1 MNVQMIPYGK
11 LHPKLKAPE
20 YLKSS
25 RIENNRILTINKEK
39 VITRFPWPMK
49 LLMGYKYNNRAQT

>member
-20 YLKSS
+20 YQKSS
-25 RIENNRILTINKEK
+25 RIENNRILTIKKEN